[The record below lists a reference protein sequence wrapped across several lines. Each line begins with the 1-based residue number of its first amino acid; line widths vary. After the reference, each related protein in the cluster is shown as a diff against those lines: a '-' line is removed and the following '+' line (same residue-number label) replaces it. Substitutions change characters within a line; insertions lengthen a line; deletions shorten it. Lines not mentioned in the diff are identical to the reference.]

1 MALDYQKVRE
11 QIQKLGE
18 AAPQRERQLQ
28 LLRDRA
34 DATLLSWAEDG
45 SKLRSKIERAA
56 ETNRFLICAMPT
68 EELLNLSVSLPESP
82 QNAHI
87 IAADGS
93 QINPDWHSEVE
104 YCLVNVGAIE
114 IEYGTGKPP
123 QPVIQSEMFYHDAL
137 YTEHGSITD
146 ALVSLIRDQS
156 EREML
161 ARLAEESQSNGEVIT
176 LTDGPIELWGGNQ
189 PSAEFTTRF
198 KMYLGALG
206 RLQKMNA
213 TTAGYVDNPRSDLV
227 VRMLEIAV
235 LADDELDKAGDERS
249 LRGVRDKDIF
259 FALLAPGARS
269 ALFGI
274 QSKSAQDY
282 KEELALHFFYL
293 NVSLRANKKWIVR
306 VEVPAWVA
314 NDENKLNTLHAVLVD
329 QCQILANK
337 PFPYLLHRAH
347 ETAIV
352 TREEKQQVDQMI
364 MIELRNRG
372 VEVKDKSNKQFHK
385 DNK

>member
-11 QIQKLGE
+11 QIRKLGE

-34 DATLLSWAEDG
+34 DATLTSWAEDG
-45 SKLRSKIERAA
+45 EKLRSKIERAA
-56 ETNRFLICAMPT
+56 ETNRFLSCAMPT
-68 EELLNLSVSLPESP
+68 EEALNLSVPLPEITE
-82 QNAHI
+82 NAHI

-137 YTEHGSITD
+137 YTEHGSITE
-146 ALVSLIRDQS
+146 ALVALIRDQS

-161 ARLAEESQSNGEVIT
+161 ARLAEESKSDGEVIT

-189 PSAEFTTRF
+189 PSAEFTKRF
-198 KMYLGALG
+198 EMYMGALS
-206 RLQKMNA
+206 RLQKVNA

-235 LADDELDKAGDERS
+235 LADDELNKAGHERS

-259 FALLAPGARS
+259 FALLEPGARS

-293 NVSLRANKKWIVR
+293 NVSLRPNKKWIVR

-314 NDENKLNTLHAVLVD
+314 EDENKLNTLHAVLVD